1 MSLAKRL
8 ESLRERAQRD
18 VDALDDD
25 TLLSSRHVAAPAE
38 LAERNY
44 LAPVRLGRAAYDTP
58 RQIKMAV
65 AGGPG
70 REAPGGTPV
79 VVPGTRVDLVVA
91 IEGAETLAFMHE
103 EDDDFDHAGIEIDL
117 KEGRLMIGYVAEHPT
132 PVRANQFF
140 EDSLQMVEAE
150 VERTNETARAFNETL
165 VPALTETLEEARER
179 ATERQNL
186 AASLKPPKSYERW
199 WGRP

>member
-1 MSLAKRL
+1 
-8 ESLRERAQRD
+8 
-18 VDALDDD
+18 
-25 TLLSSRHVAAPAE
+25 
-38 LAERNY
+38 
-44 LAPVRLGRAAYDTP
+44 
-58 RQIKMAV
+58 
-65 AGGPG
+65 
-70 REAPGGTPV
+70 
-79 VVPGTRVDLVVA
+79 
-91 IEGAETLAFMHE
+91 
-103 EDDDFDHAGIEIDL
+103 
-117 KEGRLMIGYVAEHPT
+117 MIGYVAAHPT